1 MAVAVKAAEGGGGG
15 GRSAGGGDGE
25 GGRVVVEEVA
35 VGDGGVMLYI
45 IETKIHN
52 YKAIFVVLK

>member
-1 MAVAVKAAEGGGGG
+1 MLVVATVKVVE
-15 GRSAGGGDGE
+15 
-25 GGRVVVEEVA
+25 VVVEEVA